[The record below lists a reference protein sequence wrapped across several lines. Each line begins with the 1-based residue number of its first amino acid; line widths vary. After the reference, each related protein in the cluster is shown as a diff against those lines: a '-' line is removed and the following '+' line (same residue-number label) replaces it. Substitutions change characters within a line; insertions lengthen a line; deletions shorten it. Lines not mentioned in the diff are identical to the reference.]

1 MIKITTSVPDV
12 FVIKPDVFEDNRG
25 YFFETFNQEKITE
38 LGIQYNFVQDNESLS
53 AKNVL
58 RGLHFQKPPF
68 EQGKLVRVIKGG
80 VLDVAVDIRKNS
92 PYYGKWVSQELTEQN
107 KLLMWIPPGFAHGFV
122 TLEDQTIFSYKC
134 TGFYNHDSEQ
144 VISWNDPNI
153 GIEWM
158 INNPVL
164 SERDI
169 NGIHFNNFISPF
181 TYK

>member
-1 MIKITTSVPDV
+1 
-12 FVIKPDVFEDNRG
+12 
-25 YFFETFNQEKITE
+25 
-38 LGIQYNFVQDNESLS
+38 
-53 AKNVL
+53 
-58 RGLHFQKPPF
+58 
-68 EQGKLVRVIKGG
+68 
-80 VLDVAVDIRKNS
+80 
-92 PYYGKWVSQELTEQN
+92 
-107 KLLMWIPPGFAHGFV
+107 MWIPPGFAHGFV